1 MRWRPLSILL
11 LLLVVP
17 ACGEEEADAPA
28 AAPTTAAAPSV
39 PARKAGA
46 AAPAATTAAP
56 ESVTASED
64 LVVRRFRPVRDPF
77 RSVTELRRRN
87 TSSLTHPLQQ
97 YSVQQ
102 LELLGIIWGIADP
115 KALLRAPDKREFVI
129 GVGTPVGTGD
139 GKVVAI
145 LQDRVIIVERY
156 YDYRGQLQT
165 ERYEIVL
172 PSRGE

>member
-1 MRWRPLSILL
+1 MRWRPLLLILFL
-11 LLLVVP
+11 GVVP
-17 ACGEEEADAPA
+17 ACGDDEAPA
-28 AAPTTAAAPSV
+28 IAPTAPAVPGAQPAPRDAA
-39 PARKAGA
+39 A
-46 AAPAATTAAP
+46 AAPATAPAASTAA
-56 ESVTASED
+56 ED
-64 LVVRRFRPVRDPF
+64 LVVRRFRPARDPF
-77 RSVTELRRRN
+77 RSVTELRRRS

-115 KALLRAPDKREFVI
+115 KALLRAPDQREFVI

>member
-1 MRWRPLSILL
+1 MFLG
-11 LLLVVP
+11 VVP
-17 ACGEEEADAPA
+17 ACGNDD
-28 AAPTTAAAPSV
+28 
-39 PARKAGA
+39 A
-46 AAPAATTAAP
+46 AAPAPAPTAPAAQPAPRGPAAPAASAAAAPATAAA
-56 ESVTASED
+56 SVTAAED
-64 LVVRRFRPVRDPF
+64 LVVRRFRPARDPF

>member
-1 MRWRPLSILL
+1 MRWRPLLL
-11 LLLVVP
+11 ISLLGVVP
-17 ACGEEEADAPA
+17 ACGDDDAPTPAPA
-28 AAPTTAAAPSV
+28 ASATQPAPRGKAAEA
-39 PARKAGA
+39 AGA
-46 AAPAATTAAP
+46 AAAVTSATA
-56 ESVTASED
+56 VTATED
-64 LVVRRFRPVRDPF
+64 LVVRRFRPARDPF
-77 RSVTELRRRN
+77 RSVTELRRRS